1 VLLAITFVG
10 FGIALASQFSDSEG
24 FGLIV
29 QFVIFPLFFLSGALY
44 PLEGLPSSV
53 RYLAYA
59 NPLTYGVDGLRG
71 VLVGTSSFS
80 VWLDLGAL
88 VVSSA
93 AMVAIGAALFQRV
106 EAV

>member
-1 VLLAITFVG
+1 
-10 FGIALASQFSDSEG
+10 
-24 FGLIV
+24 
-29 QFVIFPLFFLSGALY
+29 
-44 PLEGLPSSV
+44 
-53 RYLAYA
+53 
-59 NPLTYGVDGLRG
+59 